1 MAVQET
7 KIDDSVSTAELFPSE
22 LGFSVLQ
29 SDRNLGGGGVLL
41 AIRQNL
47 NPMSCLA
54 LAQGESVWAKVHLDG
69 QVHYFRSIY
78 RPPQQ
83 SSNELLHYLFLQSW
97 HAFSRNLWI
106 LEYYPVTGESQTY
119 ALSTKRAIDQM
130 QIIIVRC
137 RSPALLANY

>member
-1 MAVQET
+1 MYLVSKLNHQPEITSRCALRISMELGGKIELQTFIDIKKPHILAVQET

-83 SSNELLHYLFLQSW
+83 SPNELLHYLFLQS
-97 HAFSRNLWI
+97 
-106 LEYYPVTGESQTY
+106 
-119 ALSTKRAIDQM
+119 
-130 QIIIVRC
+130 
-137 RSPALLANY
+137 